1 MINLILGQV
10 YPSSTFL
17 IEDVDSSLT
26 VYTGLILVPGF
37 RGIKLSYTNQNII
50 VLYEQD
56 VVSLI
61 FFPDTF
67 FSLKLYFFFRKKIR
81 KHKEKCGRS
90 FFRGS
95 METTIH
101 CFDR

>member
-10 YPSSTFL
+10 DPSSTFL

-61 FFPDTF
+61 FFLIRFF
-67 FSLKLYFFFRKKIR
+67 FSKIV
-81 KHKEKCGRS
+81 
-90 FFRGS
+90 FLF
-95 METTIH
+95 
-101 CFDR
+101 

>member
-10 YPSSTFL
+10 DPSNTFL
-17 IEDVDSSLT
+17 IEDVDSSLA

-61 FFPDTF
+61 FFLMRFF
-67 FSLKLYFFFRKKIR
+67 FSKIV
-81 KHKEKCGRS
+81 
-90 FFRGS
+90 FLF
-95 METTIH
+95 
-101 CFDR
+101 